1 MNWQNQTIA
10 IVGGTSG
17 MGLAAAKAIANKDAT
32 VVIVSRSLEK
42 LDIAKSAISGK
53 VESYQLDFTDEIAVK
68 EFFSSSGKIDHL
80 VLVGAGQAAWGS
92 FVDLDSTA
100 LHNAF
105 TNKFWGY
112 FYCSKYAIPNLRQ
125 DGSII
130 FVVGA
135 ACRTA
140 IPNTA
145 GLAAVNG
152 AIVSMALTLA
162 KELAPLRVNVISPGL
177 VDTPA
182 YDGMPESEKQ
192 AFFQHMGSNLP
203 VGRVGQPSEIAEAI
217 LFLLGNGFVTG
228 SVLDV
233 DGGARFGS

>member
-1 MNWQNQTIA
+1 MNWHSQKIV

-17 MGLAAAKAIANKDAT
+17 IGLATAKALAGKDAT
-32 VVIVSRSLEK
+32 VVIASRSLEK
-42 LDIAKSAISGK
+42 LDIAKSEISGK
-53 VESYQLDFTDEIAVK
+53 VESYQLDFTEETSVK
-68 EFFSSSGKIDHL
+68 DFFSSLGTIDHL
-80 VLVGAGQAAWGS
+80 VLSGAGAAAWGS
-92 FVDLDSTA
+92 FVDLDSIA
-100 LHNAF
+100 LQTAF

-125 DGSII
+125 DGSIV

-140 IPNTA
+140 IPQTA

-162 KELAPLRVNVISPGL
+162 KELAPLRVNVVSPGL

-182 YDGMPESEKQ
+182 YNWMSQVEKQ
-192 AFFQHMGSNLP
+192 TFFQQMGSNLP
-203 VGRVGQPSEIAEAI
+203 VGRVGQPREIAEAI
-217 LFLLGNGFVTG
+217 LFLLGNDFVTG
-228 SVLDV
+228 SVLDI
-233 DGGARFGS
+233 DGGARFSS

>member
-1 MNWQNQTIA
+1 MNLQAQKIA

-17 MGLAAAKAIANKDAT
+17 MGLATAKAVAAKDAT
-32 VVIVSRSLEK
+32 VVIASRSLEK
-42 LDIAKSAISGK
+42 LDIAKSEISGK
-53 VESYQLDFTDEIAVK
+53 VESYQLDFTKETSVK
-68 EFFSSSGKIDHL
+68 EFFSTLGRIDHL

-92 FVDLDSTA
+92 FVDLDSTT
-100 LHNAF
+100 LQNAF

-125 DGSII
+125 DGSIV

-140 IPNTA
+140 IPSTA

-182 YDGMPESEKQ
+182 YDWMPEAQKQ
-192 AFFQHMGSNLP
+192 AFFQQMGSNLP

-217 LFLLGNGFVTG
+217 LFLLSNDFVTG
-228 SVLDV
+228 SVLDI
-233 DGGARFGS
+233 DGGARFSS

>member
-1 MNWQNQTIA
+1 M
-10 IVGGTSG
+10 
-17 MGLAAAKAIANKDAT
+17 
-32 VVIVSRSLEK
+32 
-42 LDIAKSAISGK
+42 
-53 VESYQLDFTDEIAVK
+53 ESYQLDFTKETSVK
-68 EFFSSSGKIDHL
+68 DFFSSIGSIDHL
-80 VLVGAGQAAWGS
+80 VLAGAGPAAWGS
-92 FVDLDSTA
+92 FVDLDAMA
-100 LHNAF
+100 LQNAF

-112 FYCSKYAIPNLRQ
+112 FYCTKSAIPNLRQ
-125 DGSII
+125 DGSIV

-162 KELAPLRVNVISPGL
+162 KELAPLRVNILSPGL

-182 YDGMPESEKQ
+182 YDWMPQ
-192 AFFQHMGSNLP
+192 AQKEVFFQQMGGNLP
-203 VGRVGQPSEIAEAI
+203 VGRVGQPSEIASAI

-233 DGGARFGS
+233 DGGSRFSS